1 MKKNDFYRIR
11 SRLFFATTWLTL
23 LPAAAF
29 ASSPDWRPTYDLV
42 MMYVNF
48 IIFAAVIVKF
58 GRQPLKQFLKEK
70 KEDVV
75 SEIESLEAEK
85 KRIVEEIET
94 TNVQVSEGTI
104 RLQEMKARLISQG
117 EAKKKQ
123 IIDTAEKQSAI
134 MIEEAQKKMA
144 NRIFQAKKT
153 LKLEL
158 ADLAFEQALIQ
169 LPKIITDGDN
179 QRLLDEYMA
188 SMNADS
194 GFSVYNR

>member
-1 MKKNDFYRIR
+1 MKRNSSYTIR
-11 SRLFFATTWLTL
+11 SRLFFGMVWLIL
-23 LPAAAF
+23 LPGTAF
-29 ASSPDWRPTYDLV
+29 ASSSEWRPTYNLV

-48 IIFAAVIVKF
+48 LIFVGVIVKF
-58 GRQPLKQFLKEK
+58 GREPLKNFLRQK
-70 KEDVV
+70 KEDVK
-75 SEIESLEAEK
+75 SQIDTLEAER
-85 KRIVEEIET
+85 KRIVEAIET
-94 TNVQVSEGTI
+94 ANVQVSEGTI

-123 IIDTAEKQSAI
+123 LIDTAEKFSAI

-144 NRIFQAKKT
+144 NRIFQAKET

-158 ADLAFEQALIQ
+158 ADMAFEQALVQ

-188 SMNADS
+188 SVNAEKTS
-194 GFSVYNR
+194 SKRI